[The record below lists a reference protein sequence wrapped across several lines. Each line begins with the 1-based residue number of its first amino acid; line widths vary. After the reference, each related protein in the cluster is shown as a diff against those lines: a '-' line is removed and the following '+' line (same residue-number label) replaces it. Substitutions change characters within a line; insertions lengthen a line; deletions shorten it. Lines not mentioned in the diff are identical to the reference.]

1 MSKKENIFSR
11 SLKELKSTRCLA
23 LTALLIAIN
32 IALDL
37 LGLTIKLPPNLRIGF
52 GFLCN
57 AAVGMLFGPVVG
69 MMAGV
74 CTDVLGYFA
83 GNLTMGAYFPG
94 YTLTAIVG
102 GLFWGLWLYP
112 RKVSIWRAVGA
123 KACINL
129 FCNIGLNTL
138 WLTITGGKA
147 MGALLVL
154 RVPKNLLMLPV
165 EAALLYFGMKLV
177 LRLYHALPG
186 TVETKHAAKNNS
198 L

>member
-1 MSKKENIFSR
+1 MSKNSNIFVR

-23 LTALLIAIN
+23 LTALLISIN

-37 LGLTIKLPPNLRIGF
+37 MGLQIKLPPNLRIGF

-57 AAVGMLFGPVVG
+57 ASIGMLFGPVVG
-69 MMAGV
+69 MLAGV

-94 YTLTAIVG
+94 FTLTAIIG

-112 RKVSIWRAVGA
+112 RKLTVGRAIGA
-123 KACINL
+123 KLCINL

-138 WLTITGGKA
+138 WLTMTGGKA
-147 MGALLVL
+147 MSALLAL
-154 RVPKNLLMLPV
+154 RIPKNLLILPAEVVILYFAMKMVLRFYKMLPSTQGG
-165 EAALLYFGMKLV
+165 ERAATDQ
-177 LRLYHALPG
+177 A
-186 TVETKHAAKNNS
+186 S
-198 L
+198 

>member
-1 MSKKENIFSR
+1 MSKEENVFVR
-11 SLKELKSTRCLA
+11 SLHELKSTRCLA

-94 YTLTAIVG
+94 YTLTAITA

-112 RKVSIWRAVGA
+112 RKLTVWRALGA

-147 MGALLVL
+147 MGALLAL
-154 RVPKNLLMLPV
+154 RVPKNLLMLPIETV
-165 EAALLYFGMKLV
+165 LLYFGMKLV
-177 LRLYHALPG
+177 LRLYQTLPG
-186 TVETKHAAKNNS
+186 KDGALAAKNNP

>member
-1 MSKKENIFSR
+1 MSKKQNIFIR
-11 SLKELKSTRCLA
+11 SLHELKSVRCLA
-23 LTALLIAIN
+23 LTALLIAVN
-32 IALDL
+32 LTLDL

-57 AAVGMLFGPVVG
+57 AAIGMLFGPTVAMLG
-69 MMAGV
+69 GIA
-74 CTDVLGYFA
+74 TDVLGYFA
-83 GNLTMGAYFPG
+83 GGFTMGGYFPG
-94 YTLTAIVG
+94 FTVTAIAA
-102 GLFWGLWLYP
+102 GLIWGLWLYP
-112 RKVSIWRAVGA
+112 RKLTVWRAIGA

-165 EAALLYFGMKLV
+165 EIALLYFGM
-177 LRLYHALPG
+177 RLIDRFYRMLPG
-186 TVETKHAAKNNS
+186 VTAAPRPAKQRTT
-198 L
+198 